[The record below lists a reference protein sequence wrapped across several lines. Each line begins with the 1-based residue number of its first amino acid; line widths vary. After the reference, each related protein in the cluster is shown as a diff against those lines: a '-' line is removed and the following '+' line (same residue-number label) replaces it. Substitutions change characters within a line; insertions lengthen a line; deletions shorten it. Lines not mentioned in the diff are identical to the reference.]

1 MQPLE
6 RFRREA
12 HAAAGLN
19 SPHVIPIHFYGEI
32 DGRLF
37 VDMRLIEGRD
47 PAGYP
52 AAVAAGGL
60 RDDLLALDGAAVNLR
75 GHHGDHASDRP
86 EARGGSQVGPGGFRR
101 DPRVGP
107 QVVVAR
113 LAFPFAPRAG
123 A

>member
-1 MQPLE
+1 MPIKCSCSSGC
-6 RFRREA
+6 EA

-75 GHHGDHASDRP
+75 GHHGDRASDRP
-86 EARGGSQVGPGGFRR
+86 EAGVGLR
-101 DPRVGP
+101 
-107 QVVVAR
+107 
-113 LAFPFAPRAG
+113 
-123 A
+123 